1 MLQLREHQLSAIQ
14 KLEEGFD
21 QGHTRQLLYGPTG
34 VGKTECAIAIMQE
47 YAKKYNRCAMVMD
60 RVVLVEQTSLRLGKY
75 QIDHGV
81 MQASHWRYRPSERIQ
96 ICSIQTL
103 SRRKKMPTPDLL
115 LYDEC
120 FVAGTKV
127 STPNGDKDIDKVR
140 CGDIVLTQA
149 GYGVVEATSA
159 KQSNDLYQLEFD
171 DGTTITCTG
180 NHPFFTQDG
189 WKIARELERGESF
202 FSEQGVRTLW
212 GCVQAL
218 DQKGSKREDNFHQ
231 RREELEQARVLLNI
245 LCQEIKESD
254 EQSSVSSQNEGEV
267 KRDHAQAY
275 SSWRQRALASF
286 TSFGATSRTRGR
298 VGGRVF
304 GTDKLKKGEWL
315 SVLLQN
321 RHSKY
326 GEDDCDRGGRSQ
338 SHDDKEKGCGSQE
351 DRISCFPRLV
361 GISRIE
367 SEGTRTVY
375 NLQVSGHPSYFAN
388 GKLVHNCHVLHKSM
402 IDYIKDNPQMKV
414 IGLSATPFTK
424 GMANL
429 YTNIVNASTT
439 EHLTDNSF
447 LCPLK
452 VFIAKEIDM
461 SGAKKI
467 AGEWAADEVASRGMK
482 ITGDIVSEWVKKT
495 YEIFGEAKKT
505 IVFCSG
511 VDHGRDL
518 EKQFNAA
525 GYNFVS
531 ISYKEDDEF
540 KRLTI
545 EDFARPDTRINGLIA
560 TDILTKGFDVSDVMI
575 GISARPFSKSF
586 SSHVQ
591 QVGRVLRSHPG
602 KEFAIWL
609 DHAGNYLRFR
619 DDWDNLYSNGV
630 SELKEGGE
638 AVKKEPTEREKKEAK
653 CPKCQA
659 LWTFKS
665 DTCGSCGFVRI
676 RMSTVESVPGELK
689 ALEAANKK
697 LRVENQDFY
706 SQLLFYAQTK
716 GYKPGW
722 AYHKYQ
728 EKFNVKPSGL
738 APTPKHPSPEVLN
751 WIKSRAIAFA
761 KSKARR
767 V

>member
-1 MLQLREHQLSAIQ
+1 MLNLREHQASAIQ
-14 KLEEGFD
+14 KLEEGFA

-47 YAKKYNRCAMVMD
+47 YAKKYYRCAMVMD

-75 QIDHGV
+75 GIDHGV

-103 SRRKKMPTPDLL
+103 ARRKKMKTPDLL
-115 LYDEC
+115 LYDE
-120 FVAGTKV
+120 A
-127 STPNGDKDIDKVR
+127 
-140 CGDIVLTQA
+140 
-149 GYGVVEATSA
+149 
-159 KQSNDLYQLEFD
+159 
-171 DGTTITCTG
+171 
-180 NHPFFTQDG
+180 
-189 WKIARELERGESF
+189 
-202 FSEQGVRTLW
+202 
-212 GCVQAL
+212 
-218 DQKGSKREDNFHQ
+218 
-231 RREELEQARVLLNI
+231 
-245 LCQEIKESD
+245 
-254 EQSSVSSQNEGEV
+254 
-267 KRDHAQAY
+267 
-275 SSWRQRALASF
+275 
-286 TSFGATSRTRGR
+286 
-298 VGGRVF
+298 
-304 GTDKLKKGEWL
+304 
-315 SVLLQN
+315 
-321 RHSKY
+321 
-326 GEDDCDRGGRSQ
+326 
-338 SHDDKEKGCGSQE
+338 
-351 DRISCFPRLV
+351 
-361 GISRIE
+361 
-367 SEGTRTVY
+367 
-375 NLQVSGHPSYFAN
+375 
-388 GKLVHNCHVLHKSM
+388 HVLHESM
-402 IDYIKDNPQMKV
+402 INFIKENPQMKV

-424 GMANL
+424 GMAGF

-439 EHLTDNSF
+439 ESLTDQSF
-447 LCPLK
+447 LCPVK
-452 VFIAKEIDM
+452 VYIAKEIDM
-461 SGAKKI
+461 TGAKKV
-467 AGEWAADEVASRGMK
+467 AGEWSADEVASRGMK

-495 YEIFGEAKKT
+495 YEVFGEPKKT

-545 EDFARPDTRINGLIA
+545 EDFSKPDTKINGLIA
-560 TDILTKGFDVSDVMI
+560 TNILTTGFDCADVMI
-575 GISARPFSKSF
+575 GVSARPFSKSF

-591 QVGRVLRSHPG
+591 QIGRVLRSHPS
-602 KEFAIWL
+602 KTHSIWL
-609 DHAGNYLRFR
+609 CHSGNYLRFR

-638 AVKKEPTEREKKEAK
+638 AAKKEPTEREKKEAK
-653 CPKCQA
+653 CPKCQV

-665 DTCGSCGFVRI
+665 DTCGSCGFVKI

-689 ALEAANKK
+689 ALEAANKR

-728 EKFNVKPSGL
+728 EKFNAKPNGL
-738 APTPKHPSPEVLN
+738 SSTPKHPSPEVLN